1 MNKEAD
7 TTNLQEDLSRL
18 RADIESLSRTVK
30 DIAADRGAEG
40 VRRVKET
47 AEKVREGASEAQR
60 RVESEI
66 ANRPLTPLAKRPPLT
81 SRPDEAREVRVD
93 TPRPA
98 GFPVPDPLS
107 MG

>member
-47 AEKVREGASEAQR
+47 AEKVREGASEAQL
-60 RVESEI
+60 RVEAEI
-66 ANRPLTPLAKRPPLT
+66 ANRPLTSVLAAFGVGMLIGRLVQ
-81 SRPDEAREVRVD
+81 RR
-93 TPRPA
+93 
-98 GFPVPDPLS
+98 
-107 MG
+107 